1 MRMNQNS
8 KLSAIDVI
16 NSYNVDEL
24 NRVFKLYGDFNNP
37 SKITSKILEHRKKIK
52 LKLLFNLQE

>member
-1 MRMNQNS
+1 MDMKWIKP
-8 KLSAIDVI
+8 KLGVDVF

-24 NRVFKLYGDFNNP
+24 NRAKPYGDFNNP
-37 SKITSKILEHRKKIK
+37 PKITKDFRTQKKIK